1 MFLDAIRFLISG
13 PLNVFPLS
21 EVIREGIPRLPINRS
36 KLLTKASLDI
46 FLEPN
51 PNVRLCYLHM
61 YTKICKL
68 YAYPLMNYICLSR
81 TSDPCNRRR
90 SWKRLIR
97 CLVGT
102 RAMVVLLGF
111 HKVDLLIFNN

>member
-1 MFLDAIRFLISG
+1 MYRHFMFLDAIRFLISG

-21 EVIREGIPRLPINRS
+21 EIIREGIPRLPNFSR
-36 KLLTKASLDI
+36 KLHWTC
-46 FLEPN
+46 LEPN

-68 YAYPLMNYICLSR
+68 YAYPLMNYICPSR
-81 TSDPCNRRR
+81 TSDLRNRRR
-90 SWKRLIR
+90 SWKRLIC

-102 RAMVVLLGF
+102 RATVVLLDF
-111 HKVDLLIFNN
+111 HKVDLLIFDN